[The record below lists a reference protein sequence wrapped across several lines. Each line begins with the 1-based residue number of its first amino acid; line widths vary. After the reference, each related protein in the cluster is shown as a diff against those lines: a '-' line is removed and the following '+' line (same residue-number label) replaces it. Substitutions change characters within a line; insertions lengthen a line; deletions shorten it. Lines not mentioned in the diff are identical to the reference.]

1 MLRTCGFLMVLAVG
15 LASSAATAWQPT
27 GQLEELYDDTLL
39 PRLRPGVVAASFSS
53 YDRTGGN
60 DDGFSGTY
68 SKLREED
75 GNSVIAEM
83 EGPGCI
89 YRMWFTHSAWKEDG
103 LLDRK
108 GEHIRVY
115 LDGAEEPALDV
126 PIENLFDDSLPH
138 FPQPIAG
145 QGIGGFYSYIPIP
158 YRESCK
164 VVIEG
169 LGVRFYQLNYV
180 TFPSDEGLQN
190 FRMDLS
196 RGEKQALKKAVERW
210 SDPVGQLTKMKCDQ
224 VSLPFVH
231 EPGAKISAPFSHT
244 LGADGDS
251 GSSDDL
257 MIVHGMTL
265 DGVSQKDLQRSQ
277 IEITCDEPGVE
288 PIRLPM
294 ALLFGQAFSA
304 EPFTSLMFGR
314 EGETCYNRVPFVY
327 KGTCTIRF
335 HSILRLEGTLT
346 VHRSVL
352 DAPAEEVGRLA
363 VQLNEGLPTAPGIL
377 HPLLKTE
384 GHGHVVGTYL
394 VTEGPKGPKGL
405 PYWLEG
411 DDRWTLDGELRIHG
425 TGSEDY
431 FNCGWYALPG
441 RLNGP
446 EALPSHG
453 FPVYGTTDDT
463 MRAAAFRW
471 HFSDPVPFDKSIDFT
486 IEHGEA
492 NKHIADYRSVTYY
505 YRAR

>member
-1 MLRTCGFLMVLAVG
+1 MTLIIG
-15 LASSAATAWQPT
+15 LFSFPAGAWQPT
-27 GQLEELYDDTLL
+27 GHLEELFDDTLL

-68 SKLREED
+68 SKLRVED

-89 YRMWFTHSAWKEDG
+89 CRMWFTHSDWKEPG

-108 GEHIRVY
+108 GEHIRMY
-115 LDGAEEPALDV
+115 LDGGDEPALDV
-126 PIENLFDDSLPH
+126 PIEDLFNGSLKR
-138 FPQPIAG
+138 FPDPIAG
-145 QGIGGFYSYIPIP
+145 QGIGGFYSYVPIP

-164 VVIEG
+164 VVVEG
-169 LGVRFYQLNYV
+169 QAVRFYQLNYV
-180 TFPSDEGLQN
+180 TFPSDEGVQT
-190 FRMDLS
+190 FTMKMSGDQKR
-196 RGEKQALKKAVERW
+196 ALKKAVDRW
-210 SDPVGQLTKMKCDQ
+210 GDPLGQLTEVKCQQ

-231 EPGAKISAPFSHT
+231 EPGGKIAKPFFHT
-244 LGADGDS
+244 LEADNG
-251 GSSDDL
+251 L
-257 MIVHGMTL
+257 MMVHGMTL
-265 DGVSQKDLQRSQ
+265 EGVSQKDLQRCE
-277 IEITCDEPGVE
+277 IEIACDEPDVE
-288 PIRLPM
+288 PVRLPM
-294 ALLFGQAFSA
+294 ALFFGQGFSA

-314 EGETCYNRVPFVY
+314 EGDVVYNRVPVVY
-327 KGTCTIRF
+327 AGTCTIRF
-335 HSILRLEGTLT
+335 HSILHLEGTLT
-346 VHRSVL
+346 VYQSVL
-352 DAPAEEVGRLA
+352 DAPAPDVGRLA
-363 VQLNEGLPTAPGIL
+363 VQVNEGLPTVPGIL
-377 HPLLKTE
+377 HPLLQTT
-384 GHGHVVGTYL
+384 GRGHVVGTYL

-411 DDRWTLDGELRIHG
+411 DDRWVLDGELCIHG

-453 FPVYGTTDDT
+453 FPVYGTTEDT

-471 HFSDPVPFDKSIDFT
+471 HFSDPVPFDKTIDFT

-492 NKHIADYRSVTYY
+492 NKHIANYRSVTYY